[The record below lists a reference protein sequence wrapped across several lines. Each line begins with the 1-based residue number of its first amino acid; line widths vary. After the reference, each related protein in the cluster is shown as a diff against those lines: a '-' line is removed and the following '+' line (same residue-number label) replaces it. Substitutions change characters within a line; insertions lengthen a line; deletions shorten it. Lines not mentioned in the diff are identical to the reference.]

1 MNFIKLGTVLFLLF
15 IGLNSSAQ
23 SKTTQ
28 SDSLSE
34 SKVQN
39 IKKSSLDNNAKAEL
53 SAKEKYALKM
63 LKQSYSI
70 KSIQLQTNIDKKRIK
85 EIKKEYI
92 K

>member
-23 SKTTQ
+23 FKTIQ
-28 SDSLSE
+28 SDSLSD

-39 IKKSSLDNNAKAEL
+39 TKKSSLDNNAKAEL

>member
-15 IGLNSSAQ
+15 NGLNSSAQ

-28 SDSLSE
+28 SDSFSD

>member
-1 MNFIKLGTVLFLLF
+1 M
-15 IGLNSSAQ
+15 
-23 SKTTQ
+23 
-28 SDSLSE
+28 
-34 SKVQN
+34 QN
-39 IKKSSLDNNAKAEL
+39 TKKSSLDNNAKAEL

-85 EIKKEYI
+85 EIKKEYN